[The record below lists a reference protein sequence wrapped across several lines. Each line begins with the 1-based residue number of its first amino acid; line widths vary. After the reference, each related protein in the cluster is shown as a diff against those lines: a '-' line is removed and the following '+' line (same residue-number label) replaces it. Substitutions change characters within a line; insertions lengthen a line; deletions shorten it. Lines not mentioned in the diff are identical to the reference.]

1 VQGGYQLVT
10 INISANAF
18 VYRMV
23 RNIVS
28 TLVEVGAGNIAPDSI
43 PTLLAARDRQLVPAA
58 APAHGL
64 FLVDV
69 AYNKED
75 FIITHSEQYSS

>member
-1 VQGGYQLVT
+1 MQGGCQLVT
-10 INISANAF
+10 VKISANAF

-23 RNIVS
+23 RNM
-28 TLVEVGAGNIAPDSI
+28 VGALVAVGTGDLAAGDVPA
-43 PTLLAARDRQLVPAA
+43 LLAARDRTALPAA

-69 AYNKED
+69 GYNKED
-75 FIITHSEQYSS
+75 LRSGF

>member
-1 VQGGYQLVT
+1 MQSGYQLVT
-10 INISANAF
+10 INVSANAF

-28 TLVEVGAGNIAPDSI
+28 TLVEVGTGNMAPDDI
-43 PTLLAARDRQLVPAA
+43 PQLLAARDRLLVPAA

-69 AYNKED
+69 AYNKE
-75 FIITHSEQYSS
+75 ELAQP

>member
-1 VQGGYQLVT
+1 MT

-18 VYRMV
+18 LYRMV

-28 TLVEVGAGNIAPDSI
+28 TLVEVGTGNILPENI
-43 PTLLAARDRQLVPAA
+43 PQLLAAHDRKLAPAA

-69 AYNKED
+69 KYNQED
-75 FIITHSEQYSS
+75 LIL

>member
-1 VQGGYQLVT
+1 MT

-18 VYRMV
+18 LYRMV

-28 TLVEVGAGNIAPDSI
+28 TLVDVGTGKIAPEYI
-43 PTLLAARDRQLVPAA
+43 PQLLAATDRSLAPAT

-75 FIITHSEQYSS
+75 LML